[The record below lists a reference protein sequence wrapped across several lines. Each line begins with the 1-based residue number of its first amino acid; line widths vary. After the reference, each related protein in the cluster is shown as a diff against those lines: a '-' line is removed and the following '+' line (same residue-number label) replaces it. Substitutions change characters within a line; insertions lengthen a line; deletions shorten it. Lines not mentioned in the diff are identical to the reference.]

1 MPEKSVSVLL
11 IDAGNTRCK
20 WQLRHAGVIQAAGAA
35 AYDALPESW
44 PDAARVLVASVG
56 EHAALQQ
63 VLQQW
68 FGERLHWLSQ
78 PLPDYPHFHHCYPQP
93 QRLGVDRWLAMLGA
107 RTHGSGNVLVVDA
120 GTALTIDLMN
130 AANQHEGGFIV
141 PGLELAQ
148 QALFN
153 NTARVRPFVDEQVQ
167 TALVPGRDTLS
178 CVSAG
183 VQRQL
188 LALVMSVVQDYP
200 DYRLFISGG
209 DGHWLAQQLA
219 VPPSPHL
226 IFEGMESL
234 CAGYF

>member
-20 WQLRHAGVIQAAGAA
+20 WQLRAAGQILEEGAA
-35 AYDALPESW
+35 AYAALPADW
-44 PDAARVLVASVG
+44 PEADRVVVACVAG
-56 EHAALQQ
+56 QPDLQDRLRQ
-63 VLQQW
+63 RY
-68 FGERLHWLSQ
+68 GERLYWLSE
-78 PLPDYPHFHHCYPQP
+78 PLAGYPHFHHCYPQP

-153 NTARVRPFVDEQVQ
+153 NTARVRPFVDERVQ

-188 LALVMSVVQDYP
+188 QALVMSVVQDYP